1 MENYSH
7 RFQVNLAGMID
18 ILSNHL
24 YDEKDVYIRELLQN
38 ATDAIRARKKID
50 STLEGKIHASL
61 TGDNN
66 EKTLIVEDNGI
77 GLTEDEVHAFLAT
90 IANSSKGEKNFD
102 GESSNDFIGRFGI
115 GLLSCFIVSDEIVMI
130 STSQKDGGTTEWR
143 GKADGTYSV
152 RKIETDT
159 REPGTQVYLRLRAGL
174 EDHPECEDVEYL
186 INTLKKYGS
195 SLESNII
202 VEMNGLEEEINSW
215 TKQFSDKETLST
227 LSREQ
232 IIQYGEYILGTHF
245 QDYFLIENESGRTF
259 GIAYMIPHAV
269 QMNAI
274 RKNTVFLNKMFV
286 TSEANNILP
295 DWSFFAK
302 CVIWT
307 DELQPVA
314 SREAF
319 YKNERL
325 TSVASELGVALKK
338 GIETLPEE
346 ALMKLLATH
355 YLGFKALASEDAPFL
370 KLIYPYLPVRTL
382 NGEEKLGDIIAKN
395 DVIYYTYSVDDF
407 RQIKDIARS
416 SGMGMTL
423 INGGYS
429 YDSPFLAQ
437 LSYFVE
443 GTEFVLIQPE
453 EMTDKLRPMTA
464 DEKQAYQPILTEMN
478 SMMAEFDT
486 DVLIKHFEP
495 KDLPI
500 IFIHST
506 ATQELRELERA
517 VEETTSVFSDILESI
532 QKEQEPAPLAHLY
545 LNLDNELIKRLFTS
559 GKTVKE
565 LSVIVNVLY
574 IQALLLGH
582 YPLKRKE
589 MVLMN
594 QNMLRILEML

>member
-186 INTLKKYGS
+186 ITTLKKYGS

-355 YLGFKALASEDAPFL
+355 YRGFKALASEDAPFL

-416 SGMGMTL
+416 SGMTL

-429 YDSPFLAQ
+429 YDSPILAQ

-443 GTEFVLIQPE
+443 GTEFILIEPE
-453 EMTDKLRPMTA
+453 EMTDKLRPMTG
-464 DEKQAYQPILTEMN
+464 DEEQAYQPILTEMN
-478 SMMAEFDT
+478 SMMVEFDT

-517 VEETTSVFSDILESI
+517 VEETNSVFSDILESI

>member
-416 SGMGMTL
+416 SGMTL

>member
-227 LSREQ
+227 LLREQ

-416 SGMGMTL
+416 SGMTL

-429 YDSPFLAQ
+429 YDSPILAQ

>member
-1 MENYSH
+1 MQPMP
-7 RFQVNLAGMID
+7 FVLG
-18 ILSNHL
+18 
-24 YDEKDVYIRELLQN
+24 
-38 ATDAIRARKKID
+38 KKID

-66 EKTLIVEDNGI
+66 EKTLIIEDNGI

-186 INTLKKYGS
+186 INTLKKYGA

-416 SGMGMTL
+416 SGMTL

-429 YDSPFLAQ
+429 YDSPILAQ

-559 GKTVKE
+559 EKTVKE

>member
-1 MENYSH
+1 MQPMP
-7 RFQVNLAGMID
+7 FAPG
-18 ILSNHL
+18 
-24 YDEKDVYIRELLQN
+24 
-38 ATDAIRARKKID
+38 KKID

-130 STSQKDGGTTEWR
+130 STSKKDGGTTEWR

-152 RKIETDT
+152 RKIETET
-159 REPGTQVYLRLRAGL
+159 REPGTQVYLRLRADL
-174 EDHPECEDVEYL
+174 DEHPECEDVEEL

-202 VEMNGLEEEINSW
+202 VEINGLEEEINSW
-215 TKQFSDKETLST
+215 TKQFSNKETLSK
-227 LSREQ
+227 LSKDQ
-232 IIQYGEYILGTHF
+232 IIQYGEYILGTRF

-274 RKNTVFLNKMFV
+274 RKNTVFLNNMYV

-325 TSVASELGVALKK
+325 TSVADELGVALKK

-355 YLGFKALASEDAPFL
+355 YLGFKAFASEDAPFL

-416 SGMGMTL
+416 SGMTL

-429 YDSPFLAQ
+429 YDSPILAQ

-443 GTEFVLIQPE
+443 GTEFVLIEPE
-453 EMTDKLRPMTA
+453 EMTNKLRPMTVS
-464 DEKQAYQPILTEMN
+464 EEQAYQPILTEMN

-495 KDLPI
+495 KDLPT

-517 VEETTSVFSDILESI
+517 VEETNSVFSDILESI

>member
-152 RKIETDT
+152 RKIETGT

-416 SGMGMTL
+416 SGMTL

-429 YDSPFLAQ
+429 YDSPILAQ

-443 GTEFVLIQPE
+443 GTEFILIEPE
-453 EMTDKLRPMTA
+453 EMTDKLRPMTG
-464 DEKQAYQPILTEMN
+464 DEEQAYQPILTEMN
-478 SMMAEFDT
+478 SMMVEFDT

-517 VEETTSVFSDILESI
+517 VEETSSVFSDILESI

-559 GKTVKE
+559 EKTVKE

>member
-355 YLGFKALASEDAPFL
+355 YLGFKALACEDAPFL

-416 SGMGMTL
+416 SGMTL

-429 YDSPFLAQ
+429 YDSPILAQ

-443 GTEFVLIQPE
+443 GTEFILIEPE
-453 EMTDKLRPMTA
+453 EMTDKLRPMTG
-464 DEKQAYQPILTEMN
+464 DEEQAYQPILTEMN
-478 SMMAEFDT
+478 SMMVEFDT

-517 VEETTSVFSDILESI
+517 VEETSSVFSDILESI

-559 GKTVKE
+559 EKTVKE

>member
-215 TKQFSDKETLST
+215 TKQFSDKETLFK
-227 LSREQ
+227 LSKEQ

-274 RKNTVFLNKMFV
+274 RKNTVFLNNMYV

-302 CVIWT
+302 CIIWT

-325 TSVASELGVALKK
+325 TIVADELGIALKK

-416 SGMGMTL
+416 SGMTL

-429 YDSPFLAQ
+429 YDSPILAQ

-443 GTEFVLIQPE
+443 GTEFVLIEPE
-453 EMTDKLRPMTA
+453 EMTNKLRPMTVS
-464 DEKQAYQPILTEMN
+464 EEQAYQPILTEMN

-517 VEETTSVFSDILESI
+517 VEETNSVFSDILESI

>member
-1 MENYSH
+1 YSH

-416 SGMGMTL
+416 SGMTL

-429 YDSPFLAQ
+429 YDSPILAQ

-443 GTEFVLIQPE
+443 GTEFILIEPE
-453 EMTDKLRPMTA
+453 EMTDKLRPMTG
-464 DEKQAYQPILTEMN
+464 DEEQAYQPILTEMN

-517 VEETTSVFSDILESI
+517 VEETNSVFSDILESI

>member
-174 EDHPECEDVEYL
+174 EDHPECEEVEYL
-186 INTLKKYGS
+186 INTLKKYGA

-202 VEMNGLEEEINSW
+202 VEINGLEEEINSW
-215 TKQFSDKETLST
+215 TKKFSDKETLST

-325 TSVASELGVALKK
+325 TSVASELGVALKN
-338 GIETLPEE
+338 GIETLLEE
-346 ALMKLLATH
+346 ALIKLLATH

-416 SGMGMTL
+416 SGMTL

-429 YDSPFLAQ
+429 YDSPILAQ

-443 GTEFVLIQPE
+443 GTEFVLIEPE
-453 EMTDKLRPMTA
+453 EMTNKLRPMTVS
-464 DEKQAYQPILTEMN
+464 EEQAYQPILTEMN

-517 VEETTSVFSDILESI
+517 VEETNSVFSDILESI

>member
-416 SGMGMTL
+416 SGMTL

-506 ATQELRELERA
+506 ATQVLRELERA

>member
-416 SGMGMTL
+416 SGMTL

-429 YDSPFLAQ
+429 YDSPILAQ

-443 GTEFVLIQPE
+443 GTEFILIEPE
-453 EMTDKLRPMTA
+453 EMTDKLRPMTG
-464 DEKQAYQPILTEMN
+464 DEEQAYQPILTEMN

-517 VEETTSVFSDILESI
+517 VEETNYVFSDILESI

>member
-174 EDHPECEDVEYL
+174 EDHPECEEVEYL
-186 INTLKKYGS
+186 INTLKKYGA

-416 SGMGMTL
+416 SGMTL

-429 YDSPFLAQ
+429 YDSPILAQ

-443 GTEFVLIQPE
+443 GTEFVLIEPE
-453 EMTDKLRPMTA
+453 EMTNKLRPMTVS
-464 DEKQAYQPILTEMN
+464 EEQAYQPILTEMN

-486 DVLIKHFEP
+486 DALIKHFEP

-517 VEETTSVFSDILESI
+517 VEETSSVFSDILESI

-559 GKTVKE
+559 EKTVKE

-589 MVLMN
+589 MILMN

>member
-259 GIAYMIPHAV
+259 CIAYMIPHAV

-416 SGMGMTL
+416 SGMTL

-429 YDSPFLAQ
+429 YDSPILAQ

-559 GKTVKE
+559 EKTVKE

>member
-18 ILSNHL
+18 ILSNYL

-66 EKTLIVEDNGI
+66 EKTLIIEDNGI

-186 INTLKKYGS
+186 INTLKKYGA

-416 SGMGMTL
+416 SGMTL

-429 YDSPFLAQ
+429 YDSPILAQ

-559 GKTVKE
+559 EKTVKE

>member
-186 INTLKKYGS
+186 INTLKKYGA

-416 SGMGMTL
+416 SGMTL

-429 YDSPFLAQ
+429 YDSPILAQ

-443 GTEFVLIQPE
+443 GTEFILIEPE
-453 EMTDKLRPMTA
+453 EMTDKLRPMTG
-464 DEKQAYQPILTEMN
+464 DEEQAYQPILTEMN
-478 SMMAEFDT
+478 SMMVEFDT

-517 VEETTSVFSDILESI
+517 VEETSSVFSDILESI

>member
-174 EDHPECEDVEYL
+174 EDNPECEDVEYL

-274 RKNTVFLNKMFV
+274 RKNTVFLNNMYV

-416 SGMGMTL
+416 SGMTL

-429 YDSPFLAQ
+429 YDSPILAQ

-443 GTEFVLIQPE
+443 GTEFVLIEPE
-453 EMTDKLRPMTA
+453 EMTNKLRPMTVS
-464 DEKQAYQPILTEMN
+464 EEHAYQPILTEMN

-517 VEETTSVFSDILESI
+517 VEETNSVFSDILESI

>member
-215 TKQFSDKETLST
+215 TKQFSDKETLFK
-227 LSREQ
+227 LSKEQ

-416 SGMGMTL
+416 SGMTL

-429 YDSPFLAQ
+429 YDSPILAQ

-453 EMTDKLRPMTA
+453 EMTDKLRPMTG
-464 DEKQAYQPILTEMN
+464 DEEQAYQPILTEMN
-478 SMMAEFDT
+478 SMMVEFDT

-500 IFIHST
+500 IFIHPT

-517 VEETTSVFSDILESI
+517 VEETSSVFSDILESI

-559 GKTVKE
+559 EKTVKE

>member
-186 INTLKKYGS
+186 INTLKKYGA

-215 TKQFSDKETLST
+215 TKKFSDKETLST

-416 SGMGMTL
+416 SGMTL

-429 YDSPFLAQ
+429 YDSPILAQ

-443 GTEFVLIQPE
+443 GTEFVLIEPE
-453 EMTDKLRPMTA
+453 EMTNKLRPMTVS
-464 DEKQAYQPILTEMN
+464 EEQAYQPILTEMN

-506 ATQELRELERA
+506 ATQELRELKRA
-517 VEETTSVFSDILESI
+517 VEETNSVFSDILESI

>member
-50 STLEGKIHASL
+50 PTLEGKIHASL

-66 EKTLIVEDNGI
+66 EKTLILEDNGI
-77 GLTEDEVHAFLAT
+77 GLTEEEVHAFLAT

-174 EDHPECEDVEYL
+174 EDHPECEEVEYL

-202 VEMNGLEEEINSW
+202 VEINGLEEEINSW
-215 TKQFSDKETLST
+215 TKQFSDKETLFK

-274 RKNTVFLNKMFV
+274 RKNTVFLNNMYV

-325 TSVASELGVALKK
+325 TSVADELGVALKK

-416 SGMGMTL
+416 SGMTL

-429 YDSPFLAQ
+429 YDSPILAQ

-464 DEKQAYQPILTEMN
+464 DEEQAYQPILTEMN

-517 VEETTSVFSDILESI
+517 VEETNSVFSDILESI

-545 LNLDNELIKRLFTS
+545 LNLDNELIKRLFSS
-559 GKTVKE
+559 GKSVNE

-589 MVLMN
+589 MELMN

>member
-325 TSVASELGVALKK
+325 TSVASELGVALKN

-346 ALMKLLATH
+346 ALIKLLATH

-416 SGMGMTL
+416 SGMTL

-429 YDSPFLAQ
+429 YDSPILAQ

-443 GTEFVLIQPE
+443 GTEFVLIEPE
-453 EMTDKLRPMTA
+453 EMTNKLRPMTVS
-464 DEKQAYQPILTEMN
+464 EEQAYQPILTEMN

-517 VEETTSVFSDILESI
+517 VEETNSVFSDILESI

>member
-416 SGMGMTL
+416 SGMTL
-423 INGGYS
+423 FNGGYS
-429 YDSPFLAQ
+429 YDSPILAQ

-443 GTEFVLIQPE
+443 GTEFILIEPE
-453 EMTDKLRPMTA
+453 EMTDKLRPMTG
-464 DEKQAYQPILTEMN
+464 DEEQAYQPILTEMN

-517 VEETTSVFSDILESI
+517 VEETNSVFSDILESI

>member
-38 ATDAIRARKKID
+38 ATDAIRARKKTD
-50 STLEGKIHASL
+50 PTLEGKIHASL
-61 TGDNN
+61 IGDIN
-66 EKTLIVEDNGI
+66 ERTLILEDNGI

-174 EDHPECEDVEYL
+174 EDHPECEEVEYL
-186 INTLKKYGS
+186 INTLKKYGA

-202 VEMNGLEEEINSW
+202 VEINGLEEEINSW
-215 TKQFSDKETLST
+215 TKKFSDKETLFK
-227 LSREQ
+227 LSKEQ

-274 RKNTVFLNKMFV
+274 RKNTVFLNKMYV

-302 CVIWT
+302 CIIWT

-325 TSVASELGVALKK
+325 TSVADELGVALKK

-416 SGMGMTL
+416 SGMTL

-429 YDSPFLAQ
+429 YDSPILAQ

-478 SMMAEFDT
+478 NMMAEFDT

-545 LNLDNELIKRLFTS
+545 LNLDNELIKRLFSS
-559 GKTVKE
+559 GKSVDE

-589 MVLMN
+589 MELMN

>member
-130 STSQKDGGTTEWR
+130 YTSQKDGGTTEWR

-416 SGMGMTL
+416 SGMTL

-429 YDSPFLAQ
+429 YDSPILAQ

-559 GKTVKE
+559 EKTVKE

>member
-174 EDHPECEDVEYL
+174 EDHLECEDVEYL

-416 SGMGMTL
+416 SGMTL

-429 YDSPFLAQ
+429 YDSPILAQ

-443 GTEFVLIQPE
+443 GTEFILIEPE
-453 EMTDKLRPMTA
+453 EMTDKLRPMTG
-464 DEKQAYQPILTEMN
+464 DEEQAYQPILTEMN
-478 SMMAEFDT
+478 SMMVEFDT

-517 VEETTSVFSDILESI
+517 VEETSSVFSDILESI

-559 GKTVKE
+559 EKTVKE

-594 QNMLRILEML
+594 QNMLRILDML

>member
-50 STLEGKIHASL
+50 PTLKGKIHASL
-61 TGDNN
+61 TGDIN
-66 EKTLIVEDNGI
+66 EKTLILEDNGI

-102 GESSNDFIGRFGI
+102 GQSSNDFIGRFGI

-174 EDHPECEDVEYL
+174 EDHPECEEVEYL
-186 INTLKKYGS
+186 INTLKKYGA

-202 VEMNGLEEEINSW
+202 VEINGLEEEINNW
-215 TKQFSDKETLST
+215 TKQFSDKETLSK

-274 RKNTVFLNKMFV
+274 RKNTVFLNNMYV

-325 TSVASELGVALKK
+325 ASVAGELGVALKK

-416 SGMGMTL
+416 SGMTL

-429 YDSPFLAQ
+429 YDSPILAQ

-464 DEKQAYQPILTEMN
+464 DEEQAYQPILTEMN

-545 LNLDNELIKRLFTS
+545 LNLDNELIKRLFSS
-559 GKTVKE
+559 GKSVDE

>member
-174 EDHPECEDVEYL
+174 EDHPECEEVEYL
-186 INTLKKYGS
+186 INTLKKYGA

-202 VEMNGLEEEINSW
+202 VEINGLEEEINSW
-215 TKQFSDKETLST
+215 TKKFSDKETLFK
-227 LSREQ
+227 LSKEQ

-416 SGMGMTL
+416 SGMTL

-429 YDSPFLAQ
+429 YDSPILAQ

-443 GTEFVLIQPE
+443 GTEFILIEPE
-453 EMTDKLRPMTA
+453 EMTDKLRLMTA

-517 VEETTSVFSDILESI
+517 VEETSSVFSDILESI

-559 GKTVKE
+559 EKTVKE

>member
-66 EKTLIVEDNGI
+66 EKTLIIEDNGI
-77 GLTEDEVHAFLAT
+77 GLTEDEVHSFLAT

-186 INTLKKYGS
+186 INTLKKYGA

-416 SGMGMTL
+416 SGMTL

-429 YDSPFLAQ
+429 YDSPILAQ

-559 GKTVKE
+559 EKTVKE

>member
-286 TSEANNILP
+286 TREANNILP

-416 SGMGMTL
+416 SGMTL

-429 YDSPFLAQ
+429 YDSPILAQ

-443 GTEFVLIQPE
+443 GTEFVLIEPE
-453 EMTDKLRPMTA
+453 EMTNKLRPMTVS
-464 DEKQAYQPILTEMN
+464 EEQAYQPILTEMN

-517 VEETTSVFSDILESI
+517 VEETNSVFSDILESI

>member
-1 MENYSH
+1 MENYH

-66 EKTLIVEDNGI
+66 EKTIIVEDNGI

-186 INTLKKYGS
+186 INTLKKYGA

-232 IIQYGEYILGTHF
+232 IIQYGEYILGTNF

-416 SGMGMTL
+416 SGMTL

-429 YDSPFLAQ
+429 YDSPILAQ

-443 GTEFVLIQPE
+443 GTEFILIEPE
-453 EMTDKLRPMTA
+453 EMTDKLRPMTG
-464 DEKQAYQPILTEMN
+464 DEEQAYQPILTEMN
-478 SMMAEFDT
+478 SMMVEFDT

-517 VEETTSVFSDILESI
+517 VEETSSVFSDILESI

-559 GKTVKE
+559 EKTVKE

>member
-130 STSQKDGGTTEWR
+130 STSKKDGGTTEWR

-152 RKIETDT
+152 RKIETET
-159 REPGTQVYLRLRAGL
+159 REPGTQVYLRLRADL
-174 EDHPECEDVEYL
+174 DEHPECEDVEEL

-202 VEMNGLEEEINSW
+202 VEINGLEEEINSW
-215 TKQFSDKETLST
+215 TKQFSNKETLSK
-227 LSREQ
+227 LSKDQ
-232 IIQYGEYILGTHF
+232 IIQYGEYILGTRF

-274 RKNTVFLNKMFV
+274 RKNTVFLNNMYV

-325 TSVASELGVALKK
+325 TSVADELGVALKK

-416 SGMGMTL
+416 SGMTL

-429 YDSPFLAQ
+429 YDSPILAQ

-443 GTEFVLIQPE
+443 GTEFVLIEPE
-453 EMTDKLRPMTA
+453 EMTNKLRPMTVS
-464 DEKQAYQPILTEMN
+464 EEQAYQPILTEMN

-486 DVLIKHFEP
+486 DVLIKHFES

-517 VEETTSVFSDILESI
+517 VEETNSVFSDILESI

>member
-159 REPGTQVYLRLRAGL
+159 REPGTQVYLRLRADL

-416 SGMGMTL
+416 SGMTL

-429 YDSPFLAQ
+429 YDSPILAQ

-443 GTEFVLIQPE
+443 GTEFILIEPE
-453 EMTDKLRPMTA
+453 EMTDKLRPMTG
-464 DEKQAYQPILTEMN
+464 DEEQAYQPILTEMN

-517 VEETTSVFSDILESI
+517 VEETNSVFSDILESI

>member
-319 YKNERL
+319 YKNELL

-355 YLGFKALASEDAPFL
+355 YLSFKALASEDAPFL

-416 SGMGMTL
+416 SGMTL

-429 YDSPFLAQ
+429 YDSPILAQ

-443 GTEFVLIQPE
+443 GTEFVLIEPE
-453 EMTDKLRPMTA
+453 EMTNKLRPMTVS
-464 DEKQAYQPILTEMN
+464 EEQAYQPILTEMN

-517 VEETTSVFSDILESI
+517 VEETNSVFSDILESI

-559 GKTVKE
+559 GKAVKE

>member
-115 GLLSCFIVSDEIVMI
+115 GLPSCFIVSDEIVMI

-174 EDHPECEDVEYL
+174 EDHPECEEVEYL
-186 INTLKKYGS
+186 INTLKKYGA

-325 TSVASELGVALKK
+325 TSVASELGVAFKK

-416 SGMGMTL
+416 SGMTL

-429 YDSPFLAQ
+429 YDSPILAQ

-443 GTEFVLIQPE
+443 GTEFVLIEPE
-453 EMTDKLRPMTA
+453 EMTNKLRPMTVS
-464 DEKQAYQPILTEMN
+464 EEQAYQPILTEMN

-517 VEETTSVFSDILESI
+517 VEETSSVFSDILESI

-559 GKTVKE
+559 EKTVKE

-589 MVLMN
+589 MILMN

>member
-416 SGMGMTL
+416 SGMTL

-429 YDSPFLAQ
+429 YDSPILAQ

-443 GTEFVLIQPE
+443 GTEFILIEPE
-453 EMTDKLRPMTA
+453 EMTDKLRPMTG
-464 DEKQAYQPILTEMN
+464 DEEQAYQPILTEMN

-517 VEETTSVFSDILESI
+517 VEETNSVFSDILESI
-532 QKEQEPAPLAHLY
+532 QKEQEPAPLAHWY

>member
-174 EDHPECEDVEYL
+174 EDHPECEEVEYL
-186 INTLKKYGS
+186 INTLKKYGA

-416 SGMGMTL
+416 SGMTL

-429 YDSPFLAQ
+429 YDSPILAQ

-443 GTEFVLIQPE
+443 GTEFVLIEPE
-453 EMTDKLRPMTA
+453 EMTNKLRPMTVS
-464 DEKQAYQPILTEMN
+464 EEQAYQPILTEMN

-517 VEETTSVFSDILESI
+517 VEETSSVFSDILESI

-559 GKTVKE
+559 EKTVKE
-565 LSVIVNVLY
+565 LSVIVNVLN

-589 MVLMN
+589 MILMN